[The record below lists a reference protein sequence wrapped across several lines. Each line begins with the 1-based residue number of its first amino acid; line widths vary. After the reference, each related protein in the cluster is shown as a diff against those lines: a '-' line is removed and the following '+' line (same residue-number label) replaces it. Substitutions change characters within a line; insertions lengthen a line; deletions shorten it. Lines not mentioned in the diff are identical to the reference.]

1 MVIGAIWF
9 FATYTAMLYGL
20 PKNKKDYASHI
31 TGQVLTVLFVVSLAG
46 ATLPMKYSYSC
57 FFDPSSRHCQ
67 YVDLFLLKL
76 NMLVILMSVI
86 AFIFHIENRWKLQE
100 ISNNKNREIDI
111 QKEVILS
118 S

>member
-67 YVDLFLLKL
+67 DVDLSLLKL

-86 AFIFHIENRWKLQE
+86 AFIFHIK
-100 ISNNKNREIDI
+100 NNSRIN
-111 QKEVILS
+111 
-118 S
+118 